1 MKNLFTLMAFV
12 MLISF
17 NSCTENIITED
28 EQLIFEIQT
37 IDKDD
42 VDPRENEDPEDPTTK
57 ELGF

>member
-42 VDPRENEDPEDPTTK
+42 VDPRENEDPEDPT
-57 ELGF
+57 